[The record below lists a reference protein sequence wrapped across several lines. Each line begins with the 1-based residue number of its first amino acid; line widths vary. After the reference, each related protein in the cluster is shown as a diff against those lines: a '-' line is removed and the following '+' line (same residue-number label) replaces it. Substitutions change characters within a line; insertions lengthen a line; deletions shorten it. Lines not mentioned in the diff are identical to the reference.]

1 MRGQQASARW
11 PWSAAMFSAV
21 RALASGPHRDL
32 PDRNDNG
39 RTGQPGY
46 PGQLDPAV
54 TRLDVR
60 RWLPAGV
67 NDLRGRASRG
77 SQARKSA
84 SSRSSADLGLA
95 PTIDLTTSPSLNT
108 LSVGMF
114 MIP

>member
-1 MRGQQASARW
+1 MAVVGGDVQRGPRAGQRAAPGPAR
-11 PWSAAMFSAV
+11 PPM
-21 RALASGPHRDL
+21 